1 MKTKVRK
8 YFILDS
14 NGGVFYLWPCIRFE
28 YNKDAFFNGRQF
40 IITFAILFWEIDI
53 EFNEH

>member
-1 MKTKVRK
+1 MNTKVRK

-14 NGGVFYLWPCIRFE
+14 NSGAFYLWPCIRFE

>member
-1 MKTKVRK
+1 MKTNIRK

-14 NGGVFYLWPCIRFE
+14 DGCVFYLWPCIRLE